1 MKVSSASQYDSYYK
15 ESQSVIRIQNKL
27 HFDVMIPWMSLS
39 PGDKQ
44 TETGIFSDFFEFWSK
59 TDFFSAL
66 SLRYLNLYMETLVVT
81 FL

>member
-1 MKVSSASQYDSYYK
+1 
-15 ESQSVIRIQNKL
+15 
-27 HFDVMIPWMSLS
+27 MSLS

-81 FL
+81 FCNSYFCLIFPSYVFFYFSLK